1 MSKKKNGLAD
11 KILEYI
17 RRNEREQ
24 EPPPGYK
31 SISEWMV
38 ELNCTKRKWNIILP
52 CLLKSGHVKSV
63 KLRRVSK
70 QGKICIYN
78 YYSIDKKF
86 LDAACK

>member
-31 SISEWMV
+31 SINEWLV
-38 ELNCTKRKWNIILP
+38 ELKCTKRKWNIILP
-52 CLLKSGHVKSV
+52 SLLKSGYVKSV
-63 KLRRVSK
+63 KLRRMSK
-70 QGKICIYN
+70 AGKICIYN
-78 YYSIDKKF
+78 YYNIDKKF
-86 LDAACK
+86 LDVACK

>member
-31 SISEWMV
+31 SIKDWCL
-38 ELNCTKRKWNIILP
+38 ELSCSKRKWNILLP
-52 CLLKSGHVKSV
+52 SLLKSGHAKSV

-70 QGKICIYN
+70 AGKICVYN
-78 YYSIDKKF
+78 YYSIDGKF
-86 LDAACK
+86 LNAVSK